1 MIRIT
6 RLSDYG
12 IVLLSHLAV
21 QPTRLYTAPDLASEA
36 RLPAPMVSKI
46 LKKLARSGLLASHRG
61 AHGGYNLARPAA
73 DITVAEII
81 TALEGRI
88 AVTEC
93 IEDACGNQAFCP
105 VESNWQRINRAIQ
118 DALTGITLAEM
129 SRPAS
134 LQLVSLGG
142 RH

>member
-6 RLSDYG
+6 RLTDYG

-21 QPTRLYTAPDLASEA
+21 EPTRLYTAPELATEA

-61 AHGGYNLARPAA
+61 AHGGYNLGRPAA
-73 DITVAEII
+73 EITVAEII
-81 TALEGRI
+81 TALEGPI

-105 VESNWQRINRAIQ
+105 VEGNWQRINRAILE
-118 DALTGITLAEM
+118 ALAGITLAEM

-134 LQLVSLGG
+134 LKLVSLGG